1 MRACRRPLAVGEEV
15 CYTNGAMDY
24 EYTKSACRRPHVRP
38 EGVEMESR
46 FYEDCVEAS
55 GMLHGHARKTLN
67 DVELHAGGTEV

>member
-1 MRACRRPLAVGEEV
+1 
-15 CYTNGAMDY
+15 
-24 EYTKSACRRPHVRP
+24 
-38 EGVEMESR
+38 MESR